1 MPAAGSGYAS
11 GINAGVN
18 RDKLAMEFQDQQRR
32 HKAEDA
38 VVAANNATVSG
49 GPNDVAQLAVEMEE
63 YTAQQD
69 QRRQRVVLDK
79 VLTKGIVSG
88 DWDYANDALKAN
100 DLPMLQEY
108 FRAEGIVGFHKFDPN
123 NAEHVEMRNKFAQEN
138 YDTTYDELNQKD
150 REEFDN
156 QLVVYDKGAGEIELA
171 DKHEL
176 AAIGGLPERN
186 TKVSKSFE
194 ADKALMKRLQEQKR
208 VAQENL
214 RAVNPSYSPLPT
226 GTSPEEQQ
234 NKLITDFTTSVF
246 PHLPTEARGPA
257 LNAYYQQI
265 TGQPAP
271 QELLDS
277 VVKPTSGEQKD
288 LSQAREADA
297 GAFKDN
303 QQGLENAA
311 RREKLEQETLDQI
324 LKNQDSAETL
334 AIARASGVSPTIL
347 IAGLKKGLYDLTTDD
362 SGNVIA
368 HRIPLSQRI
377 REDLT
382 ADEKEIAAADNKW
395 VEFENRWSDIDF
407 DNPETWTDDFIKD
420 VHTESARQNKLLDL
434 PAFDKQARKIFTTG
448 QTYIRAGAKAAEDL
462 KEGYVGPVDNFREG
476 LIAYLTISDEGARD
490 AKGVELLAIFS
501 ALDASDRS
509 SKYLLQAFKDASN
522 ASGNYSVVTILDG
535 LAKLAGRQRDLMDT
549 SELTYGANRPFSLLL
564 NKQSEEFNKVLGQLE
579 RRINGETPAAPPASG
594 TPATTKNAQNADG
607 TRSNYFTR

>member
-186 TKVSKSFE
+186 TKVAKSFE
-194 ADKALMKRLQEQKR
+194 ADKSLMKRLQEQKR

-214 RAVNPSYSPLPT
+214 RAVNPSYSPLPAGDDPALQAKKLAGDILTKMYDNGGPEVRGFLAPAIAELT
-226 GTSPEEQQ
+226 GQDPEKFTEASRVPTPAEQEDLASAGAAHTLQ
-234 NKLITDFTTSVF
+234 VKRGQDAAKLYRENADADAVRQEALDLGFDSAKTFVNAIEKQDLVTVFSNGKKVGWRKVPPSEKSKVGETVKKRDFTTADESWADFNNTWAAAGVD
-246 PHLPTEARGPA
+246 PNDYSTWTPEYENALRIEAGVQKGFRG
-257 LNAYYQQI
+257 LQN
-265 TGQPAP
+265 
-271 QELLDS
+271 LD
-277 VVKPTSGEQKD
+277 VK
-288 LSQAREADA
+288 ARESFRNIE
-297 GAFKDN
+297 AFISLGEGLATGLNEEDVGPLDN
-303 QQGLENAA
+303 LANE
-311 RREKLEQETLDQI
+311 I
-324 LKNQDSAETL
+324 LKYT
-334 AIARASGVSPTIL
+334 TI
-347 IAGLKKGLYDLTTDD
+347 
-362 SGNVIA
+362 
-368 HRIPLSQRI
+368 Q
-377 REDLT
+377 
-382 ADEKEIAAADNKW
+382 
-395 VEFENRWSDIDF
+395 
-407 DNPETWTDDFIKD
+407 
-420 VHTESARQNKLLDL
+420 
-434 PAFDKQARKIFTTG
+434 
-448 QTYIRAGAKAAEDL
+448 
-462 KEGYVGPVDNFREG
+462 
-476 LIAYLTISDEGARD
+476 DEGARQ
-490 AKGVELLAIFS
+490 AKGLQLLSTLLAVS
-501 ALDASDRS
+501 SSDRS
-509 SKYLLQAFKDASN
+509 SKYLLERIDNISS
-522 ASGNYSVVTILDG
+522 ASGFQSAKSAFAGIL
-535 LAKLAGRQRDLMDT
+535 KLAHAQAA
-549 SELTYGANRPFSLLL
+549 ENKALL
-564 NKQSEEFNKVLGQLE
+564 NAFGTNPAYARIIERNQSRFDDVVELLQKRLKGFEPAKTGNSQDTGGTKQIPEG
-579 RRINGETPAAPPASG
+579 
-594 TPATTKNAQNADG
+594 KNFYDE
-607 TRSNYFTR
+607 S